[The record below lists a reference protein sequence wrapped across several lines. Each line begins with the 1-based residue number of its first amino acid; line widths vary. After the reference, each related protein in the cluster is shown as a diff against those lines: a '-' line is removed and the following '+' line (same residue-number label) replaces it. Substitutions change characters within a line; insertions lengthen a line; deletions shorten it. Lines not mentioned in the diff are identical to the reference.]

1 MADHKVYRNPP
12 IAMVAVEVR
21 HSGTD
26 PVSEEGYT
34 TIKKRLRERW
44 PVQLPGQDV
53 TLDFGGATPAPAVVE
68 YRRFASRDRRS
79 AIVIRPGMT
88 TVEAVEYK
96 GWDDMR
102 LAIQTA
108 LEVRAEVSEPSG
120 YERVGLRYIDEVRI
134 PEDDAVTDWAPWVHS
149 SLLAAQPDDGVDIPV
164 SNWQGV
170 SQFGPTEGCSLVLR
184 YGPRM
189 GYAVEPEGPLRRPAT
204 GTGAFF
210 LLDIDSFWE
219 ASRDVPEFD
228 PQELLL
234 RCDDLHAPVRKLFEG
249 LITNKLREE
258 VLDA

>member
-1 MADHKVYRNPP
+1 MVDHKVYRNPA

-26 PVSEEGYT
+26 PVTEAGYT
-34 TIKKRLRERW
+34 TIKKMLRERW
-44 PVQLPGQDV
+44 PVQLPAQDV
-53 TLDFGGATPAPAVVE
+53 TLDFGGATPAPVLVE

-88 TVEAVEYK
+88 TVETVGYK

-102 LAIQTA
+102 LAVQTA
-108 LEVRAEVSEPSG
+108 LDVRAEVSEPSG

-134 PEDDAVTDWAPWVHS
+134 PYDDAVTDWAPWVHS
-149 SLLAAQPDDGVDIPV
+149 SLLAAQPDDGVDLPV
-164 SNWQGV
+164 SDWQGV
-170 SQFGPTEGCSLVLR
+170 CQFGPTEGRSLVLR

-189 GYAVEPEGPLRRPAT
+189 GYAVEPNGPLRRPTMTT
-204 GTGAFF
+204 GTFF

-219 ASRDVPEFD
+219 TSGDVPDFD
-228 PQELLL
+228 PQKLIA
-234 RCDDLHAPVRKLFEG
+234 RCDNLHVPVRKLFEG